1 MKKYDLI
8 VGIGCSFMEGGG
20 LDNVEI
26 HKKLNNLSEIASN
39 DVREKFKYENN
50 FIAFLAKLLNCNY
63 INLGE
68 SMSSNDF
75 IFRKIYDYFR
85 FVNLDENVN
94 ILFVGQLSMFSR
106 QYLYYDYAKKFV
118 KLNRPEF
125 SDPPFYGSPEF
136 KPLYDYYKNYLS
148 FIYNEDDTVLNLE
161 KNMELYTNYLKNK
174 NIDCIWLAYDGTAV
188 QFTDTDNFIKFDG
201 DNLGAFI
208 EKNKLRL
215 CDVVELETGDL
226 HMTIEGHKIVADRIY
241 KKINGR

>member
-20 LDNVEI
+20 LDNTEI
-26 HKKLNNLSEIASN
+26 HKKLNNLSETASN
-39 DVREKFKYENN
+39 DIREKFKYENN
-50 FIAFLAKLLNCNY
+50 FIAFLGKLLNCNY

-68 SMSSNDF
+68 SMSSNDL

-85 FVNLDENVN
+85 FVNLDENIN

-106 QYLYYDYAKKFV
+106 QYVYYDYAKKFV

-161 KNMELYTNYLKNK
+161 KNIELYTNYLKNK
-174 NIDCIWLAYDGTAV
+174 NVDCIWLAYDGTPT
-188 QFTDTDNFIKFDG
+188 QFTESDNFIKFNG

-215 CDVVELETGDL
+215 CDISELETGDL
-226 HMTIEGHKIVADRIY
+226 HMTIEGHKIVAEKIY
-241 KKINGR
+241 KKLL

>member
-1 MKKYDLI
+1 MKRYDLV

-20 LDNVEI
+20 LDNIEI
-26 HKKLNNLSEIASN
+26 HKKLNNLSEIAS
-39 DVREKFKYENN
+39 DDIREKFKYENN
-50 FIAFLAKLLNCNY
+50 FIAFLSKLLNCNY

-68 SMSSNDF
+68 SMSSNDL

-85 FVNLDENVN
+85 FINLDENIN

-106 QYLYYDYAKKFV
+106 QYVYYDYTKKFV

-125 SDPPFYGSPEF
+125 SDPPFYGSTEF

-148 FIYNEDDTVLNLE
+148 FIYNEDDTILNLE

-174 NIDCIWLAYDGTAV
+174 NVDCIWLAYDGTPV

-241 KKINGR
+241 KKLNGR

>member
-20 LDNVEI
+20 LDNIEI

-68 SMSSNDF
+68 SMSSNDL

-85 FVNLDENVN
+85 FVNLDENIN

-106 QYLYYDYAKKFV
+106 QYVYYDYAKKFV

-148 FIYNEDDTVLNLE
+148 FIYNEDDTVLHLE

-174 NIDCIWLAYDGTAV
+174 NVDCIWLAYDGTPS
-188 QFTDTDNFIKFDG
+188 QFIDSDNFIKFDG

-241 KKINGR
+241 KKLNER

>member
-20 LDNVEI
+20 LDNIEI

-68 SMSSNDF
+68 SMSSNDL

-85 FVNLDENVN
+85 FVNLDENIN
-94 ILFVGQLSMFSR
+94 ILFLGQLSMFSR
-106 QYLYYDYAKKFV
+106 QYVYYDYAKKFV

-148 FIYNEDDTVLNLE
+148 FIYNEDDTVLHLE

-174 NIDCIWLAYDGTAV
+174 NVDCIWLAYDGTPS
-188 QFTDTDNFIKFDG
+188 QFIDSDNFIKFDG

-241 KKINGR
+241 KKLNER